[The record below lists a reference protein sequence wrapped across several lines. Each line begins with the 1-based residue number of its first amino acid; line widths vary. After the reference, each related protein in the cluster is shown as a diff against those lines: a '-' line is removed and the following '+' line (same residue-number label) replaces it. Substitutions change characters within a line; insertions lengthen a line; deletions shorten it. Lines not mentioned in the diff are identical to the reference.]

1 MGRNKISWKGM
12 VDGAL
17 FLLLLNQ
24 MGYVLTG
31 QQHHEGTGT
40 VMVLLVLCHNLLNRR
55 WFGAVGKG
63 KYNSRRLF
71 GTALNFLTIA
81 LMSALFISGVIMSR
95 YVFDFLPIRGGRA
108 LARRVHIL
116 CAYWGFL
123 LMAVHMGMHWDGM
136 KRRMG
141 NTFGKGETEGKRML
155 SAVGWAVSVYG
166 IYAFYR
172 HEILSFLWMKNEF
185 AIFDQ
190 QSVFFFVM
198 DYLAMIILIVKVTN
212 CMLVKHTKK
221 TKRLD
226 HTVTKKGT

>member
-24 MGYVLTG
+24 MAYVLTG
-31 QQHHEGTGT
+31 QQHHERTGT

-198 DYLAMIILIVKVTN
+198 DYLAMIILIVNVTN
-212 CMLVKHTKK
+212 FIFNMKPQANFQPIFSYLGKW
-221 TKRLD
+221 R
-226 HTVTKKGT
+226 

>member
-24 MGYVLTG
+24 MGYVITG

-198 DYLAMIILIVKVTN
+198 DYLALIILIVNVTN
-212 CMLVKHTKK
+212 FIFNM
-221 TKRLD
+221 KRKE
-226 HTVTKKGT
+226 HKA

>member
-95 YVFDFLPIRGGRA
+95 YVFDFLPIRGGRV

-198 DYLAMIILIVKVTN
+198 DYLAMIILIVNVTN
-212 CMLVKHTKK
+212 FIFNM
-221 TKRLD
+221 KRKE
-226 HTVTKKGT
+226 HKA

>member
-108 LARRVHIL
+108 LARLVHIL
-116 CAYWGFL
+116 CAYSGFL
-123 LMAVHMGMHWDGM
+123 LMAVHMGMHWDRM

-198 DYLAMIILIVKVTN
+198 DYLAMIILIVNVTN
-212 CMLVKHTKK
+212 FIFNM
-221 TKRLD
+221 KRKE
-226 HTVTKKGT
+226 HKA

>member
-95 YVFDFLPIRGGRA
+95 YVFDLDR
-108 LARRVHIL
+108 
-116 CAYWGFL
+116 
-123 LMAVHMGMHWDGM
+123 
-136 KRRMG
+136 K
-141 NTFGKGETEGKRML
+141 
-155 SAVGWAVSVYG
+155 SV
-166 IYAFYR
+166 
-172 HEILSFLWMKNEF
+172 
-185 AIFDQ
+185 
-190 QSVFFFVM
+190 V
-198 DYLAMIILIVKVTN
+198 
-212 CMLVKHTKK
+212 
-221 TKRLD
+221 
-226 HTVTKKGT
+226 

>member
-123 LMAVHMGMHWDGM
+123 LMAVHMGMHWDGV

-141 NTFGKGETEGKRML
+141 NTFGKGETEGNRMF
-155 SAVGWAVSVYG
+155 SSVGWAVSVYG

-190 QSVFFFVM
+190 QSVFIFVM
-198 DYLAMIILIVKVTN
+198 DYLAMIILIVNVTN
-212 CMLVKHTKK
+212 FIFNM
-221 TKRLD
+221 KRKE
-226 HTVTKKGT
+226 HKA

>member
-24 MGYVLTG
+24 MGYVITG

-95 YVFDFLPIRGGRA
+95 YVFDFLPIRGGKACTYPLCVLGIPSDGGSYGNA
-108 LARRVHIL
+108 LGWNEKKNGQYLRKRGDGRKTDAFRCWMGGFRLWDL
-116 CAYWGFL
+116 CL
-123 LMAVHMGMHWDGM
+123 LPA
-136 KRRMG
+136 
-141 NTFGKGETEGKRML
+141 
-155 SAVGWAVSVYG
+155 
-166 IYAFYR
+166 
-172 HEILSFLWMKNEF
+172 
-185 AIFDQ
+185 
-190 QSVFFFVM
+190 
-198 DYLAMIILIVKVTN
+198 
-212 CMLVKHTKK
+212 
-221 TKRLD
+221 
-226 HTVTKKGT
+226 

>member
-95 YVFDFLPIRGGRA
+95 YVFDFLPIREGRA

-198 DYLAMIILIVKVTN
+198 DYLAMIILIVNVTN
-212 CMLVKHTKK
+212 FIFNM
-221 TKRLD
+221 KRKE
-226 HTVTKKGT
+226 HKA